1 MFFFLRVYLY
11 WISVL
16 LCFVVVFF
24 FKNRKGVNR
33 MEEGGI
39 FIGIWQIG
47 RGMLIT
53 GNKEIIGKTL
63 QKMEFTPFSPYSYLR
78 KVSQQIFYL
87 HNQMYS

>member
-1 MFFFLRVYLY
+1 
-11 WISVL
+11 
-16 LCFVVVFF
+16 
-24 FKNRKGVNR
+24 

-53 GNKEIIGKTL
+53 GNKETIGKTL

-78 KVSQQIFYL
+78 KLSQQIFYL